1 MKKYIFI
8 LVALLLSVGFVGGVS
23 STYASPSD
31 VKAAKQQFKKVRKEQ
46 KRLAKLARRLNKAEL
61 KRLKRSARGRDSDG
75 DGVPDL
81 LEDTTRSNMC
91 AAEFE
96 KEGRIVSFDDPNLV
110 IGDVTYVLTESTTFR
125 SKFGEFTRASL
136 VSGKCIEVEGYASDG
151 EPASNI
157 VEKIKEK
164 KDSSCNENDGDD
176 DDDDDGDSD
185 DD

>member
-1 MKKYIFI
+1 MNRCK
-8 LVALLLSVGFVGGVS
+8 LLLLGILLSFSLVVGATGTF
-23 STYASPSD
+23 ASPSD

-151 EPASNI
+151 DPASNI